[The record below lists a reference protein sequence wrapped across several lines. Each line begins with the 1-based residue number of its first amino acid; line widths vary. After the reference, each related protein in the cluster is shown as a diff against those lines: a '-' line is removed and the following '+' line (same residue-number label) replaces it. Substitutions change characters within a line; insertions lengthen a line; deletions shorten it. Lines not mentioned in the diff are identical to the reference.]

1 MIELSALS
9 RHVVRP
15 FMGPRSFLGVEM
27 GYLELVNTDV
37 VLFEC
42 CSHLSE
48 DLFLDL
54 EDPHPADTVDVTD
67 AL

>member
-1 MIELSALS
+1 MLVS
-9 RHVVRP
+9 
-15 FMGPRSFLGVEM
+15 GVEM

-37 VLFEC
+37 VLFER